1 LKLEKY
7 CRSNFFFKIQQ
18 PLYFFSSDS
27 ILQNRF
33 IFENWLRNDYVK
45 AKRKKQWLLTPSWFN
60 SPFWSF
66 EKKVTSK
73 IIAFFPN
80 PKFQLCCIKIYW
92 AMENSCLAAILILCA
107 IVRHFAPFFF
117 TSYERSLYE
126 VLIYDLVIL
135 NFFYGFLS
143 KKNRF
148 LRKKKSVALPS
159 AVISWLS
166 IWNFFP
172 PDFSKMLSS

>member
-1 LKLEKY
+1 MLHK
-7 CRSNFFFKIQQ
+7 N
-18 PLYFFSSDS
+18 
-27 ILQNRF
+27 
-33 IFENWLRNDYVK
+33 
-45 AKRKKQWLLTPSWFN
+45 LLGYG
-60 SPFWSF
+60 
-66 EKKVTSK
+66 
-73 IIAFFPN
+73 
-80 PKFQLCCIKIYW
+80 KF
-92 AMENSCLAAILILCA
+92 MFGGHFDF
-107 IVRHFAPFFF
+107 VRHFAPFFF

-166 IWNFFP
+166 I
-172 PDFSKMLSS
+172 